1 MELSSPMSQ
10 RARIISRII
19 AVTMLC
25 FGFLA
30 LWLTFKSLT
39 HIAIST
45 DSIFVVLFSGIF
57 FAFSFVTLQLAR
69 KFWGQPTG
77 DDVRKLAWVGAVL
90 VFGGAG
96 TLFMDLSNAAQKYFP
111 EEYVFLVNGLS
122 GFISLCAAGIGFIC
136 IKKAVSRLL
145 EISIQEDW
153 QKKIETRKTYFAV
166 LAFFLW
172 GGLGIGFMDI
182 DRKLKPSDRFP
193 WYEAILFL
201 GPLIVAIV
209 FYYVCVSIFCKRK
222 SNTDSSN

>member
-19 AVTMLC
+19 AITMLC

-39 HIAIST
+39 HITIST

-69 KFWGQPTG
+69 KFWGQPAG
-77 DDVRKLAWVGAVL
+77 DDIKKLAWVGAFL

-96 TLFMDLSNAAQKYFP
+96 IIFAEMSNITQEYFGGY
-111 EEYVFLVNGLS
+111 EYLVHVVNN
-122 GFISLCAAGIGFIC
+122 FFALCTAGIGFML
-136 IKKAVSRLL
+136 IKKIISRLL
-145 EISIQEDW
+145 EIPIQEDW
-153 QKKIETRKTYFAV
+153 QKKIEARKTYFAI

-172 GGLGIGFMDI
+172 GGIWAGLHEAHQKLQLSEQFFGYDAVVTAGILLAAM
-182 DRKLKPSDRFP
+182 
-193 WYEAILFL
+193 A
-201 GPLIVAIV
+201 